1 MPRKKRAGF
10 TLIELL
16 VVIAIIAVLI
26 ALLLPA
32 VQAAREAARRSQC
45 RNNLKQM
52 ALAEHNY
59 HDINNQL
66 TPAFLGTLAKTYGP
80 FTFFFPCKPGIT
92 ACTPYSPC
100 YCTGVL
106 LCCPCQNTNFHTYST
121 RLLPMLEATTVYSK
135 ICQNGSITCVPCSER
150 SKAILTPPF
159 CYPNATNQCK
169 DPCAAKRP
177 AAQVIPTFICPS
189 SPRGTNPFAAFN
201 ENACPNVYCPP
212 KKACCTE
219 ALFPPILA
227 GATDYAPAGGYS
239 IRTDPLFAFNALG
252 KAYKF
257 ANNCVTESSGAGPIN
272 LFDWNVSFDKIVDGT
287 STTLLFV
294 EVAARPDLWIKGQ
307 KFQLLSPIANFGGC
321 WACPENSDMG
331 LQGTNPQGNPF
342 IYTPGAP
349 VCFINCINFWSYG
362 LYSFH
367 PGSMG
372 CAMCDGSAR
381 MISENISLTVFCRLE
396 TYRGHRPVT
405 DASF

>member
-1 MPRKKRAGF
+1 MPQKRKSGF

-45 RNNLKQM
+45 RNNLKQI

-59 HDINNQL
+59 HDVNNQL
-66 TPAFLGTLAKTYGP
+66 TPAFLGTLQPTYGP
-80 FTFFFPCKPGIT
+80 FTVFFPCKPGLT
-92 ACTPYSPC
+92 PCTPYTPC
-100 YCTGVL
+100 YCTGIL
-106 LCCPCQNTNFHTYST
+106 LCCSTCQNPNFHTWGT
-121 RLLPMLEATTVYSK
+121 RLLPEIEATTVYSK
-135 ICQNGSITCVPCSER
+135 ICQNGSITCVPCSQR
-150 SKAILTPPF
+150 AAPILKFPF
-159 CYPNATNQCK
+159 CYPNAGNVCK

-177 AAQVIPTFICPS
+177 AAAVIPTFICPS
-189 SPRGTNPFAAFN
+189 APRSQNPFSAYN
-201 ENACPNVYCPP
+201 ENACSCVYCPP
-212 KKACCTE
+212 FAGAKC
-219 ALFPPILA
+219 FYPPILA
-227 GATDYAPAGGYS
+227 GASDYAPAGGYT
-239 IRTDPLFAFNALG
+239 IKTDSRFLFNSLG
-252 KAYKF
+252 KAY
-257 ANNCVTESSGAGPIN
+257 AYSNNCVPEASGAGAIN
-272 LFDWNVSFDKIVDGT
+272 LFDWNVSFDKITDGT

-294 EVAARPDLWIKGQ
+294 EVASRPDLWIKGT
-307 KFQLLSPIANFGGC
+307 KFQLISPIANFGGC

-331 LQGTNPQGNPF
+331 LQGTNPQGNAF

-396 TYRGHRPVT
+396 TYRGHKPVT
-405 DASF
+405 DSSF

>member
-1 MPRKKRAGF
+1 MPRPRKSGF

-52 ALAEHNY
+52 VLAEHNY

-66 TPAFLGTLAKTYGP
+66 TPAFLGTLAKTYGGAAGC
-80 FTFFFPCKPGIT
+80 FPCKGAT

-100 YCTGVL
+100 YCTGIL
-106 LCCPCQNTNFHTYST
+106 LCCQAADPNRHTWGS
-121 RLLPMLEATTVYSK
+121 RLLPQMEATTVYSK
-135 ICQNGSITCVPCSER
+135 ICFNGSGCCVPCCQR
-150 SKAILTPPF
+150 L
-159 CYPNATNQCK
+159 PNLCPAFTYANVGNPCK
-169 DPCAAKRP
+169 DPCASKRAG
-177 AAQVIPTFICPS
+177 AAVIPAFVCPS
-189 SPRGTNPFAAFN
+189 APRANNPFLAVT
-201 ENACPNVYCPP
+201 ENSCPCLYPP
-212 KKACCTE
+212 ADKCIIP
-219 ALFPPILA
+219 LVFPPFLA
-227 GATDYAPAGGYS
+227 GASDYAPAGGYS
-239 IRTDPLFAFNALG
+239 IRTDPLFAFNSLG
-252 KAYKF
+252 KAYSF
-257 ANNCVTESSGAGPIN
+257 ANCGVTESSGAGPIN
-272 LFDWNVSFDKIVDGT
+272 LFDWNVSLDKITDGT

-294 EVAARPDLWIKGQ
+294 EVAARPDLWVKG
-307 KFQLLSPIANFGGC
+307 KKLRLISPIANFGGC
-321 WACPENSDMG
+321 WICEENSVMG
-331 LQGTNPQGNPF
+331 LQGTNPQGNAF

-372 CAMCDGSAR
+372 CALCDGSAR

-396 TYRGHRPVT
+396 TYRGRKPVL
-405 DASF
+405 DSAL